1 MNRKEKRNMDKEQ
14 AKVIARDIIRSMKSE
29 YGIRTREQIEILDS
43 LPKVIDALETERESG
58 NSQDRPG
65 IIRRILLRLAGRRYG
80 RLDSDDMY
88 TLDEEVMSQ
97 IAERVSDALSEMDAQ
112 NQEESDRQNRKI
124 QELMTR
130 LERSESLR
138 KEFQEENENIRRNTA
153 ITLQNILSLRGGN
166 ENDPLMRELD
176 RMMSKLG
183 ISAIFDSDSPEMF
196 EVLKVENIS
205 AYRNKPCMMYNGQVL
220 LHGTKFESVRGN
232 E

>member
-1 MNRKEKRNMDKEQ
+1 MDKEQ
-14 AKVIARDIIRSMKSE
+14 AKVIARDIIRSIKSE

-43 LPKVIDALETERESG
+43 LPEVIDALETEAG
-58 NSQDRPG
+58 NSQSRPG

-80 RLDSDDMY
+80 RFDSYDMY

-124 QELMTR
+124 QELITR
-130 LERSESLR
+130 LEKSESLR
-138 KEFQEENENIRRNTA
+138 KQFQEENENIRRNTA

-166 ENDPLMRELD
+166 ENEPLMRELD

-205 AYRNKPCMMYNGQVL
+205 AYRNKPCIMHNGHVL

>member
-1 MNRKEKRNMDKEQ
+1 
-14 AKVIARDIIRSMKSE
+14 MKSE

-43 LPKVIDALETERESG
+43 LPEVIDALETERESG

-65 IIRRILLRLAGRRYG
+65 IIKRFLLRLSGRRYG
-80 RLDSDDMY
+80 RLEPDDTY

-130 LERSESLR
+130 LEKSESLR
-138 KEFQEENENIRRNTA
+138 KQFQEENENIRRNTA

-166 ENDPLMRELD
+166 ENDQLMRELD

-183 ISAIFDSDSPEMF
+183 ISAVFDSDSPEMF

-205 AYRNKPCMMYNGQVL
+205 AYRNKPCIMYNGQVL